1 MRETIMDDFRMRQV
15 HLDFHTSPAIPG
27 IGEKFDKK
35 EWQDT
40 LRLGHVN
47 SITVFSKCHHG
58 YSYHPTE
65 VNEMH
70 PGLKFDLL
78 GAQLEACSEIGVKAP
93 VYISAGLDEKDAN
106 THPEWLARNENGCP
120 SSGDFM
126 DARFHL
132 LCLNTPYL
140 DKLISEIEE
149 VMQKYHPCGI
159 FLDILDERTCYC
171 AKCRADMSTAGLDYT
186 NKEDA
191 ALFGKT
197 VYKNYRDRVE
207 QAVRKYDPDCTIFHN
222 SGHIH
227 KGRRDLISSMSH
239 LELESLPT
247 GGWGYDHFPMS
258 AAYARTVR
266 EHFLGMTGKFHKS
279 WGEFGGFKHPN
290 ALRYEA
296 ALSIAVG
303 AGCSVGDQ
311 MHPNG
316 KLNPS
321 TFRLIGAAYEE
332 VEKKE
337 PWCAGAK
344 NLSEIAVLSTESIEG
359 ERRREYGKADTGVN
373 RILLET
379 GRLYDYIDTQTDF
392 SKYKLLI
399 IPDYRR
405 NDEGLKEKIDAYLE
419 KGGKLLI
426 SGTAGTDENG
436 FIFDTGAVFDGENEY
451 RPTYFVPCFDT
462 ANGYTEYIMRA
473 ENYRIRNVDGEVIAK
488 GKNPYFNRNAKHFCS
503 HQHAPDN
510 DEMPFETAVI
520 KNNIGYIGW
529 NIFTGYAVHGDLH
542 IKELVNGVIKK
553 LMNDDFLV
561 SSTKPDRGIITLQE
575 KENRKIVHLL
585 FAHTS
590 KRGDDTEVIE
600 DIVPIF
606 NVDVTVK
613 TQKPEKV
620 VLVPQNREIDFSY
633 ENGRVC
639 FTVPEVY
646 IHQMICIE

>member
-1 MRETIMDDFRMRQV
+1 MEDFRMRQV
-15 HLDFHTSPAIPG
+15 HLDFHTSPAIDG

-35 EWQDT
+35 EWQET
-40 LRLGHVN
+40 LKTGRVN

-58 YSYHPTE
+58 YSYHPSE

-78 GAQLEACSEIGVKAP
+78 GAQLEACREIGVKAP
-93 VYISAGLDEKDAN
+93 VYISAGLDEKDAV
-106 THPEWLARNENGCP
+106 THPEWLARNENGAP

-126 DARFHL
+126 NARFHL
-132 LCLNTPYL
+132 LCLNTAYL
-140 DKLISEIEE
+140 DKLIAEIEE
-149 VMQKYHPCGI
+149 VMQKYKPCGI
-159 FLDILDERTCYC
+159 FLDILDERICYC
-171 AKCRADMSTAGLDYT
+171 AKCRADMTAAGLDFT
-186 NKEDA
+186 NPEDA
-191 ALFGKT
+191 SEFGKK

-207 QAVRKYDPDCTIFHN
+207 QAVRKYDKNCTIFHN
-222 SGHIH
+222 SGHVQ

-296 ALSIAVG
+296 ALSLAVG

-321 TFRLIGAAYEE
+321 TFRLIGAAYSEL
-332 VEKKE
+332 EKKE
-337 PWCAGAK
+337 PWCVGAK
-344 NLSEIAVLSTESIEG
+344 NISEIAVLSTESIPG
-359 ERRREYGKADTGVN
+359 QRRREYGKADTGAN

-379 GRLYDYIDTQTDF
+379 GRLYDYIDTEADF
-392 SKYKLLI
+392 NAYKLLI

-405 NDEGLKEKIDAYLE
+405 NDEGLKEKINAYLAC
-419 KGGKLLI
+419 GGKLLI
-426 SGTAGTDENG
+426 SGTAGTDDSG
-436 FIFDTGAVFDGENEY
+436 FMFDTGAEFIGENEF

-462 ANGYTEYIMRA
+462 VNGYTEYIMRA
-473 ENYRIRNVDGEVIAK
+473 ESYRIKNINAEIISK
-488 GKNPYFNRNAKHFCS
+488 GKNPYFNRNAMHFCS

-510 DEMPFETAVI
+510 DEAPYETAVI
-520 KNNIGYIGW
+520 KNNVAYIGW
-529 NIFTGYAVHGDLH
+529 NIFTGYAVYGDLH
-542 IKELVNGVIKK
+542 IKELVNEVIKR
-553 LMNDDFLV
+553 LMDNDFLV
-561 SSTKPDRGIITLQE
+561 GSSKLDRGIITLQQ
-575 KENRKIVHLL
+575 KENKKLVHLL

-600 DIVPIF
+600 DIVPLY
-606 NVDVTVK
+606 NVDVNVK
-613 TQKPEKV
+613 TEKPEKV
-620 VLVPQNREIDFSY
+620 ILVPQNEEIKFNF
-633 ENGRVC
+633 ENGRVY
-639 FTVPEVY
+639 FTVPKVE
-646 IHQMICIE
+646 IHQMISIE